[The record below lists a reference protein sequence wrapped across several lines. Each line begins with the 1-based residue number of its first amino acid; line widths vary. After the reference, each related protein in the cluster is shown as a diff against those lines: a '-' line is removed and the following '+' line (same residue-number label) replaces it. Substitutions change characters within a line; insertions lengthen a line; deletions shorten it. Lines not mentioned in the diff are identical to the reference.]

1 MKGWRTDPPP
11 ETALGA
17 EEEPLSRNRMT
28 KEELRHD
35 AFVENTARATAYVQQ
50 HFMTVLL
57 AVAVLAVVV
66 VGSIYIKQSRQR
78 NQVQASQLLHR
89 ATSEYA
95 SGAYSQALLSLD
107 DIQSRF
113 AGTTE
118 ARAAQYFLGASHLA
132 LGENDPAIGYFKDYL
147 DLAPKGLY
155 ANSAKMGLALAHESR
170 GDLAEAAE
178 GFRALRQA
186 VDPAD
191 PLHAQAAFG
200 EARVLQKLGQN
211 DAAIAVLQTMLGSDD
226 YTTRQKAENQI
237 RVLQALAPS
246 SAS

>member
-1 MKGWRTDPPP
+1 
-11 ETALGA
+11 
-17 EEEPLSRNRMT
+17 MT
-28 KEELRHD
+28 KDELRHD

-57 AVAVLAVVV
+57 GVAVLAVVV

-113 AGTTE
+113 SGTSE
-118 ARAAQYFLGASHLA
+118 SRAATYFAGASHLA
-132 LGENDPAIGYFKDYL
+132 LGENDPAIGYLEDYL
-147 DLAPKGLY
+147 DLEPNGLY
-155 ANSAKMGLALAHESR
+155 AQSARMGLALAHESR

-186 VDPAD
+186 ADPAD
-191 PLHAQAAFG
+191 PLHAQATFG
-200 EARVLQKLGQN
+200 EARVLQALGQIE
-211 DAAIAVLQTMLGSDD
+211 AAITVLETLLTSDD
-226 YTTRQKAENQI
+226 YAARQKAENRI
-237 RVLQALAPS
+237 RVLQALTG
-246 SAS
+246 SAAS